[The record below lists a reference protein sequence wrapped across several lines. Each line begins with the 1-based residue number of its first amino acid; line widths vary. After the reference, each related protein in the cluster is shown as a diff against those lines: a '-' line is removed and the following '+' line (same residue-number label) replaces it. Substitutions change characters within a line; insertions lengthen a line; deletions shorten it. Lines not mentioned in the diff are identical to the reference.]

1 MFDTYILLESA
12 ETPCCNYDMLEGGK
26 NPDLFCFVFHSFS
39 RVGVLNQICMAGP
52 LSAIDL
58 NEKRKVARTL
68 RLVGEDIGTVCVL
81 KRLHRKG

>member
-1 MFDTYILLESA
+1 
-12 ETPCCNYDMLEGGK
+12 MLEGEK
-26 NPDLFCFVFHSFS
+26 KSRLFFFFHSFS

-58 NEKRKVARTL
+58 NEKRMVARTL